1 MCYKELYESEKK
13 ISDKFEE
20 AIDALLGSN
29 LEAYLMLREAKQFAE
44 DQRKEIENARR
55 IQNSNQLEE
64 P

>member
-1 MCYKELYESEKK
+1 MHYKELYELEKK

-20 AIDALLGSN
+20 AINALLDSN

-44 DQRKEIENARR
+44 DQRKEMENARR